1 MDTSNRQKVRVWHF
15 CLFQDTANTSAVGG
29 SRLADPFGV
38 ELSRYV
44 GLSVKQDSTA
54 FDFWEKHEA
63 DFPIL
68 ANMAKIYLGVSPGS
82 VPVEC
87 LFSTTGLL
95 LNAKRSSLAPY
106 KVNMITFIHDNDYCC
121 QEDI

>member
-1 MDTSNRQKVRVWHF
+1 M
-15 CLFQDTANTSAVGG
+15 
-29 SRLADPFGV
+29 
-38 ELSRYV
+38 
-44 GLSVKQDSTA
+44 GLSVNQDSTA
-54 FDFWEKHEA
+54 FDFWEKHEV

-68 ANMAKIYLGVSPGS
+68 ANMAKIYIGVSPGS

-95 LNAKRSSLAPY
+95 LNAKRSSLAMY
-106 KVNMITFIHDNDYCC
+106 KVNMITFNHDNYDYCC